1 MKPKAALSIDQK
13 IDKPRASLPAC
24 LHLSQVSY
32 PNKSTSCLSKKI
44 DKPIAEKNGKDK
56 LAISKIKRGCISTDS
71 ANNREFLKT
80 TQQLK

>member
-1 MKPKAALSIDQK
+1 MHFREP
-13 IDKPRASLPAC
+13 PCLPAC
-24 LHLSQVSY
+24 
-32 PNKSTSCLSKKI
+32 TSHKCPILINLLLAYQKKI

-71 ANNREFLKT
+71 ANNREYLKT